1 MKLLFVHQNLGAL
14 GGAEASIHL
23 SAQELQRRG
32 HESALLYTDAT
43 GQNEEEWRRTF
54 PFAFSL
60 RSKNRGVAVA
70 AVLAKFRPDV
80 IYVHNMADLEVLE
93 DLIQAGLPLVRMV
106 HDHEMYCMR
115 GYKYNYF
122 TRAICTRAASPY
134 CVFPCLGSLGRNRN
148 GGFPLKW
155 VSYSAK
161 KKEIKL
167 NQRFDRF
174 LVYSQYSKG
183 ELLRN
188 GFDPQKIELQVP
200 MRCWGKDAV
209 VSSFDQRNIIL
220 YAGQILRGKGVDL
233 LLKALAQVDEPFE
246 AIILGEGNHR
256 LHCERLCARLGLNDR
271 VQFKGFIS
279 RRELKGYYLESS
291 VFVVSSLWPEPFGL
305 TGPEAMRYGLPV
317 VAFDAGG
324 IREWLIDG
332 ENGFLVPWS
341 DTLKFAQRIDELL
354 RNKELA
360 RRLGRRGLE
369 FVNENFNSARQIDR
383 LETLFQELIRS
394 HPRSGNSQWTSGL
407 KTFVQEFCE

>member
-1 MKLLFVHQNLGAL
+1 MKLLFVHQNLGAF

-23 SAQELQRRG
+23 TAQELQRRG
-32 HESALLYTDAT
+32 HESALLYTETT
-43 GQNEEEWRRTF
+43 GENEEEWRSTF
-54 PFAFSL
+54 PFVFSL
-60 RSKNRGVAVA
+60 PKKQRAVAVA
-70 AVLAKFRPDV
+70 AALARFQPEA

-93 DLIQAGLPLVRMV
+93 SLTQAELPLIRMV

-122 TRAICTRAASPY
+122 TREICTRPASPY
-134 CVFPCLGSLGRNRN
+134 CVFPCLGAFGRNRN
-148 GGFPLKW
+148 GGLPLKW

-167 NQRFDRF
+167 NQKFDRL
-174 LVYSQYSKG
+174 LVYSQYSKS

-188 GFDPQKIELQVP
+188 GFDPQKIELQTPV
-200 MRCWGKDAV
+200 RCWGKDAAI
-209 VSSFDQRNIIL
+209 SSFPQRNLIL
-220 YAGQILRGKGVDL
+220 YAGQILRGKAVDL
-233 LLKALAQVDEPFE
+233 LLKALAQVEEPFE
-246 AIILGEGNHR
+246 AVILGEGNHR
-256 LHCERLCARLGLNDR
+256 PYCERLCARLGLDDR

-279 RRELKGYYLESS
+279 RQELKTYYLESS

-332 ENGFLVPWS
+332 ETGFLVPWR
-341 DTLKFAQRIDELL
+341 DTRKFAQRINELL

-360 RRLGRRGLE
+360 RRLGQRGLE
-369 FVNENFNSARQIDR
+369 FVNENFNSTRQIDR
-383 LETLFQELIRS
+383 LETLFRELIRINS
-394 HPRSGNSQWTSGL
+394 RSGAEQWTNG
-407 KTFVQEFCE
+407 TTEFLQDFSE